1 MKVPMFQIL
10 NERTRRTREWQK
22 FREDERSR
30 NYDHKRSNS
39 TDRGKLR
46 VPGDEPVAQRDG
58 TEPEQPL
65 DGNLH
70 W

>member
-1 MKVPMFQIL
+1 MFHIL
-10 NERTRRTREWQK
+10 NERSRRAGEWQK

-30 NYDHKRSNS
+30 NSVHKRNS
-39 TDRGKLR
+39 SDDRGKLHT
-46 VPGDEPVAQRDG
+46 PGDEAVRQQDSS
-58 TEPEQPL
+58 EPEQPL